1 MFYPLKFKP
10 IYKEKIWGGNRLTA
24 QFSRNL
30 PADRIGESWELAAH
44 KNGTSIVSNGYFK
57 GESLPGLIDKYW
69 TEIMGQEI
77 ERTDYDKFPLLIKLL
92 DANDKLSVQVHPD
105 EEYAAEYNIGDSGKN
120 ELWYI
125 IDAKPDAELI
135 YGLQPE
141 LTKEE
146 LAVSIETGQ
155 VVDKLKSIPVESGD
169 VIFIPAG
176 TVHSIKEGILLAE
189 IQQNSDT
196 TYRIYDWNRV
206 NSDGQPR
213 KLHIEEALEAIDFS
227 RNSYDK
233 CQSIKLTENNYQREI
248 LAISEHFITEKIKVE
263 DSFTAEPEKKR
274 FEVLLPLA
282 GQAIINY
289 NQGTLKV
296 NKGETVLIPACLNS
310 YQLEGEIEVL
320 QTYIVSE
327 VEEFAAQLKA
337 DEISE
342 TKIDEITF

>member
-10 IYKEKIWGGNRLTA
+10 IYKEKIWGGNRLAA
-24 QFSRNL
+24 QFDRNL

-44 KNGTSIVSNGYFK
+44 KNGTSIISNGYFK
-57 GESLPGLIDKYW
+57 GESLPELIDKYW
-69 TEIMGQEI
+69 TEIMGQKI
-77 ERTDYDKFPLLIKLL
+77 KRSDYDKFPLLIKLL

-105 EEYAAEYNIGDSGKN
+105 DEYAAKYRIGDSGKN

-125 IDAKPDAELI
+125 IDAKPKAELI
-135 YGLQPE
+135 YDLQPE
-141 LTKEE
+141 VTKEE
-146 LAVSIETGQ
+146 LAASIETGQ
-155 VVDKLKSIPVESGD
+155 VIDKLKSIPVESGD

-206 NSDGQPR
+206 DNNGQPR
-213 KLHIEEALEAIDFS
+213 KLNIKEALKAIDFS
-227 RNSYDK
+227 RKSHAK
-233 CQSIKLTENNYQREI
+233 CQSIKLKEDNYQREI
-248 LAISEHFITEKIKVE
+248 LSISEHFITEKIKVK
-263 DSFTAEPEKKR
+263 DSFTAEPVKKR

-296 NKGETVLIPACLNS
+296 SRGETVLIPACLDS

-320 QTYIVSE
+320 RIYIVSDIDK
-327 VEEFAAQLKA
+327 FAARLAA
-337 DEISE
+337 DGIAE